1 MTNSPP
7 GQMNPS
13 LLEEYIGYHPE
24 FMDSLT
30 IFKEDTAKKI
40 LKRLK
45 SENDRN
51 NFISTVAEIRF
62 GKLFSE
68 LGFEVEY
75 DKKFPNNQRPD
86 WLIKLRDST
95 AICDVYRLGK
105 SDKDQVRSD
114 FQGKLMEKLEEI
126 PKSYFIKINFIDEYF
141 DSNKYNVDQI
151 SNEVR
156 DWLDSTR
163 IVGESISVAD
173 NFEFEIRKTNTNSK
187 HVCCVGNA
195 SSIDIKPQKVN
206 QIENLSPNEIT
217 KKLNKYDKIIS
228 EYSMPYF
235 ICVYID
241 FVSGFDH
248 GDLRERFLGHGV
260 EFIDFGTPIANLEQF
275 RHMGQTW
282 TELGE
287 FYNNLQLSG
296 ILTFYNEQFKLL
308 LNPNKQQVIYSTK
321 HSQLLRGLIDLS
333 IDENKAG

>member
-1 MTNSPP
+1 MSI
-7 GQMNPS
+7 S
-13 LLEEYIGYHPE
+13 LLNEYISYHPE

-30 IFKEDTAKKI
+30 SFQENVKRKI
-40 LKRLK
+40 VKHLKN
-45 SENDRN
+45 ENDRN

-68 LGFEVEY
+68 LGFEVDY
-75 DKKFPNNQRPD
+75 DKKFPNNKRPD
-86 WLIKLRDST
+86 WLIKLKDTT

-105 SDKDQVRSD
+105 SDRDQVRSD

-126 PKSYFIKINFIDEYF
+126 PKNYFIKIHFIDQYF
-141 DSNKYNVDQI
+141 DSNKYNIDRI
-151 SNEVR
+151 SSEVR
-156 DWLDSTR
+156 DWLNTKRLVSDS
-163 IVGESISVAD
+163 ILVAD
-173 NFEFEIRKTNTNSK
+173 NFEFEIRRTNTKSK
-187 HVCCVGNA
+187 HVCCVGHA

-217 KKLNKYDKIIS
+217 KKLNKYDEIIS
-228 EYSMPYF
+228 EYGMPYF

-248 GDLRERFLGHGV
+248 RDFRERFLGRRV
-260 EFIDFGTPIANLEQF
+260 EFIDFGTTIGNLEQC

-321 HSQLLRGLIDLS
+321 HTQLLSGLINLS
-333 IDENKAG
+333 IDEN